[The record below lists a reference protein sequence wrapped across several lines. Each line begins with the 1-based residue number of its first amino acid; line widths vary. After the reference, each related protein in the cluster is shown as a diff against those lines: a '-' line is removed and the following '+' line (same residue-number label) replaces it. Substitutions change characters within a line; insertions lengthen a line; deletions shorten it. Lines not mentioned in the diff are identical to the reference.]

1 MRYELSLVSFRQKL
15 TKKYA
20 LEGLLLLILF
30 IFGYFILGRMGLFL
44 QDPLAKN
51 YILQAGILGPLIF
64 AVFYIITL
72 VIAPL
77 PGFPLLI
84 TGFGIFG
91 IYQTILLN
99 YSLCLIG
106 GGINFY
112 IARKWGRN
120 TIRRLIG
127 KHGLDKVDSHVDECG
142 TEMLILIR
150 LFDGFLFEWI
160 SYAAGFTQMSFKR
173 YIIITAICSIPYN
186 LIALSFAQ
194 RTSNLGELF
203 ISLSI
208 VYYITLSLPFL
219 YFIAKKIFLHNK
231 IGKISHNS

>member
-1 MRYELSLVSFRQKL
+1 MRYELSLISIRQKL

-20 LEGLLLLILF
+20 LEGLLLLIVF
-30 IFGYFILGRMGLFL
+30 IGGYFILGKVGLFL
-44 QDPLAKN
+44 QDPVIKQIIAST
-51 YILQAGILGPLIF
+51 GIFGLLIF
-64 AVFYIITL
+64 AVLYIITL

-91 IYQTILLN
+91 VYQTILLN

-106 GGINFY
+106 GAINFY

-120 TIRRLIG
+120 TIRHLVG
-127 KHGLDKVDSHVDECG
+127 KHGLEKIDHHVNECG

-160 SYAAGFTQMSFKR
+160 SYAAGFTSMSFKR
-173 YIIITAICSIPYN
+173 YIIITAVCSIPYN
-186 LIALSFAQ
+186 LIALYFAQ

-203 ISLSI
+203 VSLSI
-208 VYYITLSLPFL
+208 VYYVTLSLPFL
-219 YFIAKKIFLHNK
+219 YFIIKKACFN
-231 IGKISHNS
+231 SHKYHL